1 VFSSSAVKKD
11 ERRDHSTICD
21 NPVSAAGRR
30 IIDRARQGLVLIADR
45 LGLLSLKCLLT
56 HKPKIS

>member
-1 VFSSSAVKKD
+1 VKKD